1 MTKELIERIRNI
13 CGGCPDCK
21 ITVNEAADAIE
32 ALQARA
38 DNLKQQAKNWAHE
51 ARAANS
57 TIEEIYQ
64 LCTGATGEPGN
75 WHGAEPVRKL
85 VAEINKLECDYAD
98 QVLRAMSAEAERDAL
113 AAELAAAR
121 AQEPVAYMSS
131 RTGATVTKAQ
141 RQRMQN
147 NGEYNKPLVFAAAT
161 PPVREPLTDATKASC
176 ALGYEECSHRCG
188 TPHVCCD
195 HYVEPEPIATPIP
208 PVLEPDDSDLLA
220 ALMHIR
226 AGLVDAKN
234 TNIVDYIDAVICTA
248 QQSTPPVQETLSEQQ
263 VDYEK
268 AADWLA
274 GHAQGLTDGKAL
286 STCKKCKEPI
296 SEIADCNSATCPT
309 MQDFN
314 SWWYASKY
322 MQVVNASSGTR
333 QAAIDGWNAA
343 IEAAH
348 GIKEQK

>member
-121 AQEPVAYMSS
+121 AQEPSYLLTPDGKCYAYGASPPLS
-131 RTGATVTKAQ
+131 TGYADATLLKL
-141 RQRMQN
+141 
-147 NGEYNKPLVFAAAT
+147 YAAPI
-161 PPVREPLTDATKASC
+161 PPVRVPLTDAEIET
-176 ALGYEECSHRCG
+176 
-188 TPHVCCD
+188 
-195 HYVEPEPIATPIP
+195 IA
-208 PVLEPDDSDLLA
+208 
-220 ALMHIR
+220 
-226 AGLVDAKN
+226 
-234 TNIVDYIDAVICTA
+234 
-248 QQSTPPVQETLSEQQ
+248 Q
-263 VDYEK
+263 VD
-268 AADWLA
+268 
-274 GHAQGLTDGKAL
+274 GKRL
-286 STCKKCKEPI
+286 QICRSLPVRWKPL
-296 SEIADCNSATCPT
+296 
-309 MQDFN
+309 
-314 SWWYASKY
+314 
-322 MQVVNASSGTR
+322 
-333 QAAIDGWNAA
+333 
-343 IEAAH
+343 
-348 GIKEQK
+348 